1 MICEMGGDNDN
12 CECSHE
18 KQTNYPGI
26 SLTQEKSK
34 CCNEKTTELANSNT
48 LLNYTSNEFDSYTIL
63 NILFT
68 DLDAFLPKINS
79 SYNFFAVEHFQPL
92 IDIPVFNSS
101 LLI

>member
-1 MICEMGGDNDN
+1 MICEMGGDNDK

-48 LLNYTSNEFDSYTIL
+48 LLNYTSNEFDSITAF
-63 NILFT
+63 NIFFT
-68 DLDAFLPKINS
+68 FLDTFQPKIS
-79 SYNFFAVEHFQPL
+79 SEYQFFADEQFQPL
-92 IDIPVFNSS
+92 INIPVFNSS